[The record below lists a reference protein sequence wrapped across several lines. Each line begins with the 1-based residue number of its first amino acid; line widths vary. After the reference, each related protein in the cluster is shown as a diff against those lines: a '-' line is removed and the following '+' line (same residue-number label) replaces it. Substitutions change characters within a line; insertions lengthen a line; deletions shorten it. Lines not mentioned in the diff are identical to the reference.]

1 MSHRPSGR
9 QGVGPSYAE
18 LHCHSAYS
26 FLDGASPPEELL
38 AEAHR
43 LGYPALALTDR
54 NGLYGSLTFAQAAQP
69 LGIQAIT
76 GAAVTLSD
84 GSQLILL
91 AESPR
96 GYTNLCRLLT
106 QAHLDAERLD
116 PRLPLEAIAARQEGL
131 IVLSGSRRDGL
142 VPRTLASEGVSA
154 ARRLAE
160 HCKAMFGRD
169 RFFVEIQRNRVRG
182 DLGLSRALLDMASE
196 LQLAVLATGNVH
208 YHTRDRHRLHDV
220 MVAIRHRTTLDGS
233 HRVRNPNSEFCL
245 RPLDEIAALFE
256 DCPDAVATTL
266 AVAERCKAF
275 DITRDLGYSFPD
287 FRGSEKA
294 PAPQALGELC
304 TARLLERYPPGS
316 IYHGQAVRRLEE
328 ELRLIAHHQ
337 LCGFFLVYHDLF
349 DLAREVARDVRRGS
363 RRASGN
369 LLPGR
374 GRGSSVSSIVCYLL
388 GLSHIDPIAN
398 KLFLGRFLNETLA
411 SVPDIDLDF
420 PREIREELIRRV
432 YTRYGAEHAGLVC
445 SFPTYR
451 LRSAVRDIGK
461 ALDLP
466 LGEIELVAKLADGRA
481 DGLSDEMEQLPGFA
495 GRKDAPLWRELCQL
509 AHEIRGLPRHVSQH
523 PGGMIIS
530 SRPLVEI
537 VPLERAAMETR
548 VVCQWDKDSCDDARF
563 IKIDFLALGML
574 SLVEECVELI
584 ARRTGTPPDLSR
596 IDFEDP
602 AIYDRICAGDTIGL
616 FQIESRAQI
625 QMIRRSRPRNLEDLA
640 VEVAIVRP
648 GPIVGGAVNPYVR
661 RREEARTAAA
671 QGRPY
676 QPPVDHPLLRDCLDE
691 TLGVIL
697 YQDQV
702 LQVCQAL
709 AGFTTGQS
717 EALRRA
723 MSRRRSHDLIAGFWE
738 EFRRGALARGVPEA
752 TAEKVFGQVIAFSEF
767 GFPKSHAAAF
777 GLLAYQSAWLRHY
790 HPVEYYVALFN
801 NQPMGFYS
809 IDALGRDAMRH
820 GIEMRL
826 PDINQSDVWCIVE
839 RVTGNGKRDTSALRI
854 GLGFIRHWSEETA
867 TATVEEREQNG
878 PFKSVGD
885 FIRRAPPGLKRTAIE
900 ALMWVGGCDSFGLTR
915 RELLWQVGLWL
926 PPKASH
932 SGDGRGRRQLEL
944 ALNHPHEQIRFGALA
959 AHERLLAEYA
969 TLGFSASGHPLSL
982 VRNTL
987 PSDLTLSRDL
997 DKLKAGAMCRVA
1009 GLVIARQRPETAK
1022 GTVFLLVE
1030 DETGMTNVIVR
1041 PDVYDRFRAAIRA
1054 EAFVL
1059 VRGRLAKDDGTVNV
1073 LAEEVRGLQCDI
1085 KAPEPVRRE
1094 SPAAFSFLRAMRR
1107 VAPDSKDWG

>member
-1 MSHRPSGR
+1 M
-9 QGVGPSYAE
+9 YAE

-26 FLDGASPPEELL
+26 FLDGASPPDELL

-43 LGYPALALTDR
+43 LGLPALALTDK
-54 NGLYGSLTFAQAAQP
+54 NGIYGSLAFAHAAQP
-69 LGIQAIT
+69 LGMQAIT
-76 GAAVTLSD
+76 GAEVTLSD
-84 GSQLILL
+84 GSHVVLL
-91 AESPR
+91 AETAQ

-106 QAHLDAERLD
+106 ETHLGAERLD
-116 PRLPLEAIAARQEGL
+116 PRLPLSAIEARHDGL
-131 IVLSGSRRDGL
+131 IILSGSRRDGL
-142 VPRTLASEGVSA
+142 LPRTLANEGLSA
-154 ARRLAE
+154 ARKLAE
-160 HCKAMFGRD
+160 RCKAAFGRD
-169 RFFVEIQRNRVRG
+169 RFLIEIQRNRVRG
-182 DLGLSRALLDMASE
+182 DSALSRALIDVAENS
-196 LQLAVLATGNVH
+196 QLAVVATGSVC
-208 YHTRDRHRLHDV
+208 YHTRSLHRLYDV

-233 HRVRNPNSEFCL
+233 HRARNPNSEFYL
-245 RPLDEIAALFE
+245 RPLEEVVALFA
-256 DCPDAVATTL
+256 DCPDAVATSM
-266 AVAERCKAF
+266 AIAERCKAF
-275 DITRDLGYSFPD
+275 DLTRDLGYTFPD
-287 FRGSEKA
+287 FRGSGRA
-294 PAPQALGELC
+294 PAPQALAELC
-304 TARLLERYPPGS
+304 RARMQERYPPGS
-316 IYHGQAVRRLEE
+316 LYHAQAVRRLDD
-328 ELRLIAHHQ
+328 ELRLIEHHK
-337 LCGFFLVYHDLF
+337 LSGFFLVYHDLF
-349 DLAREVARDVRRGS
+349 DLAREVAADIRRGS

-388 GLSHIDPIAN
+388 GLSHIDPIVN
-398 KLFLGRFLNETLA
+398 KLFLGRFLNESLA

-445 SFPTYR
+445 AFPTYR
-451 LRSAVRDIGK
+451 LRSAVREIGK

-466 LGEIELVAKLADGRA
+466 LGEIELVAKLADVRA
-481 DGLSDEMEQLPGFA
+481 DGLSDELEHLPGFA
-495 GRKDAPLWRELCQL
+495 GRKDAPLWKELCQL
-509 AHEIRGLPRHVSQH
+509 AQEIRGLPRHVSQH

-530 SRPLVEI
+530 SRPLIEL
-537 VPLERAAMETR
+537 VPLERAAMDDR

-661 RREEARTAAA
+661 RREAQRRAHAA
-671 QGRPY
+671 GKPY
-676 QPPVDHPLLRDCLDE
+676 EPPVDHPLLRECLSE

-709 AGFTTGQS
+709 AGFTSGQA

-723 MSRRRSHDLIAGFWE
+723 MSRRRSHDLMAGFWG
-738 EFRRGALARGVPEA
+738 EFRTGALARGVPEA
-752 TAEKVFGQVIAFSEF
+752 TAEKVFSQVIAFSEF

-790 HPVEYYVALFN
+790 HAVEYYVSLFN

-809 IDALGRDAMRH
+809 IDALGRDAMRN

-826 PDINQSDVWCIVE
+826 PDVNASDVWCTVE
-839 RVTGNGKRDTSALRI
+839 ESIQGGVPRGHAPGSVRI
-854 GLGFIRHWSEETA
+854 GLGFVRHWSEETA
-867 TATVEEREQNG
+867 TATVLEREQHG

-885 FIRRAPPGLKRTAIE
+885 FIRRAPPKLKRTAIE
-900 ALMWVGGCDSFGLTR
+900 ALMWVGGCDGFGLTR

-926 PPKASH
+926 PPKASQ

-944 ALNHPHEQIRFGALA
+944 ALNHPHEQLAFGGLA

-969 TLGFSASGHPLSL
+969 TLGFSASAHPLSL
-982 VRNTL
+982 VRHAL
-987 PSDLTLSRDL
+987 PPDLTLNRDL
-997 DKLKAGAMCRVA
+997 EKLKAGVKCQVA
-1009 GLVIARQRPETAK
+1009 GLVVARQRPETAK
-1022 GTVFLLVE
+1022 GIVFLLVE

-1041 PDVYDRFRAAIRA
+1041 PDVYDRCRAAVRG
-1054 EAFVL
+1054 EPFLL
-1059 VRGRLAKDDGTVNV
+1059 VRGKLAKDDGTVNV
-1073 LAEEVRGLQCDI
+1073 LAEKVEGLQLVGAQHA
-1085 KAPEPVRRE
+1085 APLHDTP
-1094 SPAAFSFLRAMRR
+1094 SPLSFLRAMRR

>member
-1 MSHRPSGR
+1 M
-9 QGVGPSYAE
+9 VLADALMYAE

-26 FLDGASPPEELL
+26 FLDGASPPDAIL

-43 LGYPALALTDR
+43 LGYPAIALTDR
-54 NGLYGSLTFAQAAQP
+54 NGLYGSLAFAHAAKP
-69 LGIQAIT
+69 LGIQGIT
-76 GAAVTLSD
+76 GAEVTLTD
-84 GSQLILL
+84 GSHLILL
-91 AESPR
+91 AETPE
-96 GYTNLCRLLT
+96 GYSNLCRLLT
-106 QAHLDAERLD
+106 ETHLGAERLD
-116 PRLPLEAIAARQEGL
+116 PRLPLSTLEARHDGL
-131 IVLSGSRRDGL
+131 IILSGARRDGL
-142 VPRTLASEGVSA
+142 LPRTLEGMGIGA
-154 ARRLAE
+154 AQKLADR
-160 HCKAMFGRD
+160 CKAVFGTD

-182 DLGLSRALLDMASE
+182 DLALTKALQSIADDVGLS
-196 LQLAVLATGNVH
+196 VVATGSVH
-208 YHTRDRHRLHDV
+208 YHRRDLHRLHDV

-233 HRVRNPNSEFCL
+233 HRVRNPNSEFYL
-245 RPLDEIAALFE
+245 RPLEEVVALF
-256 DCPDAVATTL
+256 DYCPDAVATTL
-266 AVAERCKAF
+266 AIAERCKAF
-275 DITRDLGYSFPD
+275 DLTRDLGYTFPD
-287 FRGSEKA
+287 FRGADRA
-294 PAPQALGELC
+294 PAPQALAVLC
-304 TARLLERYPPGS
+304 NAKLRERYPPGS
-316 IYHGQAVRRLEE
+316 LYHTQAVRRLDE
-328 ELRLIAHHQ
+328 ELKLIELHK
-337 LCGFFLVYHDLF
+337 LSGFFLVYHDLF
-349 DLAREVARDVRRGS
+349 DLAREVGIDVRRGS
-363 RRASGN
+363 RRATGN

-432 YTRYGAEHAGLVC
+432 YTRYGAEHVGLVC

-451 LRSAVRDIGK
+451 LRSAVREIGK

-466 LGEIELVAKLADGRA
+466 FGEIELVAKLADGRA
-481 DGLSDEMEQLPGFA
+481 DGLADEMDHLPGFA
-495 GRKDAPLWRELCQL
+495 DRKNSPLWKSLCELSC
-509 AHEIRGLPRHVSQH
+509 EIRGLPRHVSQH

-530 SRPLVEI
+530 SRPLIEI
-537 VPLERAAMETR
+537 VPLERAAMEDR

-596 IDFEDP
+596 IDFEDKCV
-602 AIYDRICAGDTIGL
+602 YDRICAGDTIGL

-661 RREEARTAAA
+661 RREEQRRAHAAG
-671 QGRPY
+671 QPY
-676 QPPVDHPLLRDCLDE
+676 EPPVDHPLLRECLAE

-709 AGFTTGQS
+709 AGFTSGQS

-738 EFRRGALARGVPEA
+738 EFRQGALNRGVPEA
-752 TAEKVFGQVIAFSEF
+752 TAEKVFGQVTAFSEF

-809 IDALGRDAMRH
+809 IDALGRDAMRN
-820 GIEMRL
+820 GIELRL
-826 PDINQSDVWCIVE
+826 PDINVSDVWCTVE
-839 RVTGNGKRDTSALRI
+839 RETGNGKRETSALRV

-867 TATVEEREQNG
+867 TATVEEREKHG

-885 FIRRAPPGLKRTAIE
+885 FIRRTPPRLKRTAIE
-900 ALMWVGGCDSFGLTR
+900 ALMWVGGCDGFGLTR

-926 PPKASH
+926 PPKASQ

-944 ALNHPHEQIRFGALA
+944 ALNHPHELLAFGGLA
-959 AHERLLAEYA
+959 AHERLLAEYS

-982 VRNTL
+982 VRNAL
-987 PSDLTLSRDL
+987 PRGLTLNRDL
-997 DKLKAGAMCRVA
+997 ENLKAGVKCQVA
-1009 GLVIARQRPETAK
+1009 GLVVARQRPQTAK
-1022 GTVFLLVE
+1022 GIVFLLVE

-1041 PDVYDRFRAAIRA
+1041 PDVYDRFRAAIRG
-1054 EAFVL
+1054 EPFLL
-1059 VRGRLAKDDGTVNV
+1059 VTGKLAKDDGTVNV
-1073 LAEEVRGLQCDI
+1073 LAEEVTGL
-1085 KAPEPVRRE
+1085 EMRRNGRT
-1094 SPAAFSFLRAMRR
+1094 STNLDNLHPPPMQFLRSMRR

>member
-1 MSHRPSGR
+1 
-9 QGVGPSYAE
+9 
-18 LHCHSAYS
+18 
-26 FLDGASPPEELL
+26 LDGASPPDEIL

-54 NGLYGSLTFAQAAQP
+54 NGIYGSLAFAHAAQP
-69 LGIQAIT
+69 LGLQAIT
-76 GAAVTLSD
+76 GAEVTLTN
-84 GSQLILL
+84 GSHLILL
-91 AESPR
+91 AETSQ

-106 QAHLDAERLD
+106 ETHLDAQRLD
-116 PRLPLEAIAARQEGL
+116 PRLQLTSLEARHDGL
-131 IVLSGSRRDGL
+131 IILSGGRRDGL
-142 VPRTLASEGVSA
+142 LPRTLENEGLNA

-160 HCKAMFGRD
+160 QCKGMFGKEQ
-169 RFFVEIQRNRVRG
+169 FFVEIQRNRVRG
-182 DLGLSRALLDMASE
+182 DLAVTRLLMDIANSV
-196 LQLAVLATGNVH
+196 QLAVVPTGNVL
-208 YHTRDRHRLHDV
+208 YHKRELHRLHDV
-220 MVAIRHRTTLDGS
+220 MVAIRQRTTLDGS
-233 HRVRNPNSEFCL
+233 HRVRNPNSEFYL
-245 RPLDEIAALFE
+245 RPLDEVVALFS

-266 AVAERCKAF
+266 AIAERCRAF
-275 DITRDLGYSFPD
+275 DITRDLGYTFPD
-287 FRGSEKA
+287 FRGSGRA
-294 PAPQALGELC
+294 PAPQALAELC
-304 TARLLERYPPGS
+304 HARMRERYPPGS
-316 IYHGQAVRRLEE
+316 LYHAPAVRRLAD
-328 ELRLIAHHQ
+328 ELQLIEHHK
-337 LCGFFLVYHDLF
+337 LSGFFLVYHDLF
-349 DLAREVARDVRRGS
+349 DLARDVAADIRRGS
-363 RRASGN
+363 RRAMGN

-451 LRSAVRDIGK
+451 LRSAVREIGK

-466 LGEIELVAKLADGRA
+466 LGEIELVAKLSDGRA
-481 DGLSDEMEQLPGFA
+481 EGLADEMEHVPGFA
-495 GRKDAPLWRELCQL
+495 GRNNAPLWKELCQL
-509 AHEIRGLPRHVSQH
+509 AQEIRGLPRHVSQH

-530 SRPLVEI
+530 SRPLIEL
-537 VPLERAAMETR
+537 VPLERAAMEDR

-584 ARRTGTPPDLSR
+584 ARRTGTAPDLSR

-661 RREEARTAAA
+661 RREAARKAAA
-671 QGRPY
+671 EGRPY

-738 EFRRGALARGVPEA
+738 EFRAGALARGVPEA
-752 TAEKVFGQVIAFSEF
+752 TAEKVFGQVTAFSEF

-790 HPVEYYVALFN
+790 HPIEYYVALFN

-809 IDALGRDAMRH
+809 IDALGRDALRH

-826 PDINQSDVWCIVE
+826 PDINRSDVWCTVE
-839 RVTGNGKRDTSALRI
+839 DDTVRI

-867 TATVEEREQNG
+867 TASVVEREQHG

-885 FIRRAPPGLKRTAIE
+885 FIRRAPPMLKRTAIE
-900 ALMWVGGCDSFGLTR
+900 ALMWVGGCDAFGLTR
-915 RELLWQVGLWL
+915 RELVWQVGLWL
-926 PPKASH
+926 PPKASR

-944 ALNHPHEQIRFGALA
+944 ALNHPHEHLAFGGLA
-959 AHERLLAEYA
+959 PHERLLAEYA

-982 VRNTL
+982 VRNAL
-987 PSDLTLSRDL
+987 PPGLTLNRDL
-997 DKLKAGAMCRVA
+997 ENLKASVKCQVA
-1009 GLVIARQRPETAK
+1009 GLVVARQRPETAK
-1022 GTVFLLVE
+1022 GIVFLLVE

-1041 PDVYDRFRAAIRA
+1041 TDVYDRYRAA
-1054 EAFVL
+1054 
-1059 VRGRLAKDDGTVNV
+1059 VRGEPFVVVTGKLAKDDGTVNV
-1073 LAEEVRGLQCDI
+1073 LAEKVEGLRSD
-1085 KAPEPVRRE
+1085 VRR
-1094 SPAAFSFLRAMRR
+1094 AARGADTSDFDAARHTPNAFTFLRAMRR

>member
-1 MSHRPSGR
+1 M
-9 QGVGPSYAE
+9 YAE

-26 FLDGASPPEELL
+26 FLDGASPPDEVL

-54 NGLYGSLTFAQAAQP
+54 NGVYGSLAFAHAARA

-76 GAAVTLSD
+76 GAEVSLTD
-84 GSQLILL
+84 GNNVVLL
-91 AESPR
+91 AESAQ
-96 GYTNLCRLLT
+96 GYSNLCRLLT
-106 QAHLDAERLD
+106 GAHLGAERLD
-116 PRLPLEAIAARQEGL
+116 PRLALSAIADRQDGL
-131 IVLSGSRRDGL
+131 IILSGSRRDGL
-142 VPRTLASEGVSA
+142 LPHKLQQEGLNATRYLAA
-154 ARRLAE
+154 
-160 HCKAMFGRD
+160 HCKAMFGPE
-169 RFFVEIQRNRVRG
+169 RFFIEVQRNLVRG
-182 DLGLSRALLDMASE
+182 DMALSRGLIGIAEDLGLRT
-196 LQLAVLATGNVH
+196 VATGSVH
-208 YHTRDRHRLHDV
+208 YHKRELHRLHDV

-233 HRVRNPNSEFCL
+233 HRVRNPNSEFYL
-245 RPLDEIAALFE
+245 RPLDEVVSLFS
-256 DCPDAVATTL
+256 DCPDAVSSTL
-266 AVAERCKAF
+266 AIAERCKAF
-275 DITRDLGYSFPD
+275 DLTRDLGYGFPD
-287 FRGSEKA
+287 FRGADRA
-294 PAPQALGELC
+294 PAPQALAELC
-304 TARLLERYPPGS
+304 NARLQERYPPGS
-316 IYHGQAVRRLEE
+316 LYHAQAVRRLEE
-328 ELRLIAHHQ
+328 ELKLIELHK
-337 LCGFFLVYHDLF
+337 LSGFFLVYHDLF
-349 DLAREVARDVRRGS
+349 DLAREVASDIRKGS
-363 RRASGN
+363 RRALGN

-374 GRGSSVSSIVCYLL
+374 GRGSSVSSIVCYFL

-451 LRSAVRDIGK
+451 LRSAVREIGK

-481 DGLSDEMEQLPGFA
+481 DELHDEMDNLPGFR
-495 GRKDAPLWRELCQL
+495 GRKDAPLWKELCQL

-530 SRPLVEI
+530 SRPLIEL
-537 VPLERAAMETR
+537 VPLERAAMEDR

-584 ARRTGTPPDLSR
+584 ARRSGAPPDLSR

-661 RREEARTAAA
+661 RREEQRRAHAAG
-671 QGRPY
+671 QPY
-676 QPPVDHPLLRDCLDE
+676 EPPVDHPLLRECLAE

-709 AGFTTGQS
+709 AGFSSGQS

-738 EFRRGALARGVPEA
+738 EFRAGALARAVPEA
-752 TAEKVFGQVIAFSEF
+752 TAEKVFAQVIAFSEF

-809 IDALGRDAMRH
+809 LDALGRDAMRN

-826 PDINQSDVWCIVE
+826 PDINASDVWCTVE
-839 RVTGNGKRDTSALRI
+839 GGVPRGHAPGLRI

-867 TATVEEREQNG
+867 TATVEEREKHG

-885 FIRRAPPGLKRTAIE
+885 FIRRAPPKLKRTAIE
-900 ALMWVGGCDSFGLTR
+900 ALMWVGGCDGFGLTR

-926 PPKASH
+926 PPKSTQ
-932 SGDGRGRRQLEL
+932 SGDGRGRRQLEF
-944 ALNHPHEQIRFGALA
+944 ALNHPHEQLAFRGLA

-982 VRNTL
+982 VRNAL
-987 PSDLTLSRDL
+987 PSGLTLNKDL
-997 DKLKAGAMCRVA
+997 EDLKAGVKCQVA
-1009 GLVIARQRPETAK
+1009 GLVVARQRPETAK

-1041 PDVYDRFRAAIRA
+1041 TDVYDRYRAAVRG
-1054 EAFVL
+1054 EPFVL
-1059 VRGRLAKDDGTVNV
+1059 VTGKLAKDDGTVNV
-1073 LAEEVRGLQCDI
+1073 LAEKVEGLQMRG
-1085 KAPEPVRRE
+1085 VRP
-1094 SPAAFSFLRAMRR
+1094 SSTNLDNLQQPPMQFLRAMRR

>member
-1 MSHRPSGR
+1 MVASTDFALVSGIVVRRGKARGGISRSHDRSLVHAAAMTHGM
-9 QGVGPSYAE
+9 YAE
-18 LHCHSAYS
+18 LHCHSAFS
-26 FLDGASPPEELL
+26 FLDGASPPDELL
-38 AEAHR
+38 AAAHR
-43 LGYPALALTDR
+43 YGYPALALTDR
-54 NGLYGSLTFAQAAQP
+54 NGVYGSLAFAHAAQP
-69 LGIQAIT
+69 LGLQAIT
-76 GAAVTLSD
+76 GAEVTLSD
-84 GSQLILL
+84 GSHLILL
-91 AESPR
+91 AETAH

-106 QAHLDAERLD
+106 EAHLGAERLD
-116 PRLPLEAIAARQEGL
+116 PRLPLTAIAARQDGL
-131 IVLSGSRRDGL
+131 IILSGSRRDGL
-142 VPRTLASEGVSA
+142 LPRTLETQGLSA
-154 ARRLAE
+154 ARNLAE
-160 HCKAMFGRD
+160 HCKAVFGRE

-182 DLGLSRALLDMASE
+182 DLAVSRTLLDIANDV
-196 LQLAVLATGNVH
+196 QLAVVPTGNVF
-208 YHTRDRHRLHDV
+208 YHTRELHRLHDV

-233 HRVRNPNSEFCL
+233 HRVRSPNSEFYL
-245 RPLDEIAALFE
+245 RPLEEVVALFD

-266 AVAERCKAF
+266 AIAERCKAF
-275 DITRDLGYSFPD
+275 DLTRDLGYTFPD
-287 FRGSEKA
+287 FRGADRA
-294 PAPQALGELC
+294 PAPQALAELC
-304 TARLLERYPPGS
+304 IARMQERYPPGS
-316 IYHGQAVRRLEE
+316 LYHAQAVRRLDE
-328 ELRLIAHHQ
+328 ELRLIEHHK
-337 LCGFFLVYHDLF
+337 LSGFFLVYHDLF
-349 DLAREVARDVRRGS
+349 DLARDVAAEIRRGS
-363 RRASGN
+363 RRATGN

-398 KLFLGRFLNETLA
+398 KLFLGRFLNESLG

-451 LRSAVRDIGK
+451 LRSAVREIGK

-466 LGEIELVAKLADGRA
+466 LGEIELVAKLADGRSE
-481 DGLSDEMEQLPGFA
+481 GLSDELEHLPGFA
-495 GRKDAPLWRELCQL
+495 GRKDAPLWKELCQL
-509 AHEIRGLPRHVSQH
+509 AQEIRGLPRHVSQH

-530 SRPLVEI
+530 SRPLIEI
-537 VPLERAAMETR
+537 VPLERAAMEDR

-574 SLVEECVELI
+574 SLVEDCAELI
-584 ARRTGTPPDLSR
+584 ARRTGTAPDLSR

-661 RREEARTAAA
+661 RREEQRRAHAA
-671 QGRPY
+671 GRAY
-676 QPPVDHPLLRDCLDE
+676 EPPVDHPLLRDCLAE

-709 AGFTTGQS
+709 AGFTTGQA

-723 MSRRRSHDLIAGFWE
+723 MSRRRSHDLMAGFWD
-738 EFRRGALARGVPEA
+738 EFRQGAQSRGVPEA
-752 TAEKVFGQVIAFSEF
+752 TAEKVFAQVIAFSEF

-809 IDALGRDAMRH
+809 IDALGRDALRN
-820 GIEMRL
+820 GIDMKL
-826 PDINQSDVWCIVE
+826 PDLNRSDVWCMVE
-839 RVTGNGKRDTSALRI
+839 DRSLRI
-854 GLGFIRHWSEETA
+854 GLGFVRHWSEETA
-867 TATVEEREQNG
+867 TAAVLGRGQHG
-878 PFKSVGD
+878 PFKHVGE
-885 FIRRAPPGLKRTAIE
+885 FIRRAPPALKRTAIE
-900 ALMWVGGCDSFGLTR
+900 ALMWVGGCDGFGLTR

-926 PPKASH
+926 PPKAQRS
-932 SGDGRGRRQLEL
+932 SDGRGRRQLEL
-944 ALNHPHEQIRFGALA
+944 ALNHPHEELAFGGLA
-959 AHERLLAEYA
+959 AHEQLLAEYA

-982 VRNTL
+982 VRDAL
-987 PSDLTLSRDL
+987 PADLTLNRDL
-997 DKLKAGAMCRVA
+997 ENLKAGVKCQVA
-1009 GLVIARQRPETAK
+1009 GLVVARQRPETAK

-1030 DETGMTNVIVR
+1030 DETGM
-1041 PDVYDRFRAAIRA
+1041 P
-1054 EAFVL
+1054 
-1059 VRGRLAKDDGTVNV
+1059 K
-1073 LAEEVRGLQCDI
+1073 
-1085 KAPEPVRRE
+1085 
-1094 SPAAFSFLRAMRR
+1094 
-1107 VAPDSKDWG
+1107 

>member
-1 MSHRPSGR
+1 M
-9 QGVGPSYAE
+9 YAE

-26 FLDGASPPEELL
+26 FLDGASPPDEVL

-54 NGLYGSLTFAQAAQP
+54 NGVYGSLAFAHAARA

-76 GAAVTLSD
+76 GAEVSLTD
-84 GSQLILL
+84 GNNVVLL
-91 AESPR
+91 AESAQ
-96 GYTNLCRLLT
+96 GYSNLCRLLT
-106 QAHLDAERLD
+106 GAHLGAERLD
-116 PRLPLEAIAARQEGL
+116 PRLALSAIADRQDGL
-131 IVLSGSRRDGL
+131 IILSGSRRDGL
-142 VPRTLASEGVSA
+142 LPHKLQQEGLNATRYLAA
-154 ARRLAE
+154 
-160 HCKAMFGRD
+160 HCKAMFGPE
-169 RFFVEIQRNRVRG
+169 RFFIEVQRNLVRG
-182 DLGLSRALLDMASE
+182 DMALSRGLIGIAEDLGLRT
-196 LQLAVLATGNVH
+196 VATGSVH
-208 YHTRDRHRLHDV
+208 YHKRELHRLHDV

-233 HRVRNPNSEFCL
+233 HRVRNPNSEFYL
-245 RPLDEIAALFE
+245 RPLDEVASLFS
-256 DCPDAVATTL
+256 DCPDAVSSTL
-266 AVAERCKAF
+266 AIAERCKAF
-275 DITRDLGYSFPD
+275 DLTRDLGYGFPD
-287 FRGSEKA
+287 FRGADRA
-294 PAPQALGELC
+294 PASQALAELC
-304 TARLLERYPPGS
+304 NARLQERYPPGS
-316 IYHGQAVRRLEE
+316 LYHAQAVRRLEE
-328 ELRLIAHHQ
+328 ELKLIELHK
-337 LCGFFLVYHDLF
+337 LSGFFLVYHDLF
-349 DLAREVARDVRRGS
+349 DLAREVASDIRKGS
-363 RRASGN
+363 RRALGN

-451 LRSAVRDIGK
+451 LRSAVREIGK

-481 DGLSDEMEQLPGFA
+481 DELHDEMDNLPGFR
-495 GRKDAPLWRELCQL
+495 GRKDAPLWKELCQL

-530 SRPLVEI
+530 SRPLIEL
-537 VPLERAAMETR
+537 VPLERAAMEDR

-584 ARRTGTPPDLSR
+584 ARRSGAPPDLSR

-661 RREEARTAAA
+661 RREEQRRAHAAG
-671 QGRPY
+671 QPY
-676 QPPVDHPLLRDCLDE
+676 EPPVDHPLLRECLAE

-709 AGFTTGQS
+709 AGFSSGQS

-738 EFRRGALARGVPEA
+738 EFRAGALARGVPEA
-752 TAEKVFGQVIAFSEF
+752 TAEKVFAQVIAFSEF

-809 IDALGRDAMRH
+809 LDALGRDAMRN

-826 PDINQSDVWCIVE
+826 PDINASDVWCSVE
-839 RVTGNGKRDTSALRI
+839 VGVPRGHAPGLRI

-867 TATVEEREQNG
+867 TATVEEREKHG

-885 FIRRAPPGLKRTAIE
+885 FIRRAPPKLKRTAIE
-900 ALMWVGGCDSFGLTR
+900 ALMWVGGCDGFGLTR

-926 PPKASH
+926 PPKSTQ
-932 SGDGRGRRQLEL
+932 SGDGRGRRQLEF
-944 ALNHPHEQIRFGALA
+944 ALNHPHEQLAFRGLA

-982 VRNTL
+982 VRNAL
-987 PSDLTLSRDL
+987 PSGLTLNKDL
-997 DKLKAGAMCRVA
+997 EDLKAGVKCQVA
-1009 GLVIARQRPETAK
+1009 GLVVARQRPETAK

-1041 PDVYDRFRAAIRA
+1041 TDVYDRYRAAVRG
-1054 EAFVL
+1054 EPFVL
-1059 VRGRLAKDDGTVNV
+1059 VTGKLAKDDGTVNV
-1073 LAEEVRGLQCDI
+1073 LAEKVEGLQMRG
-1085 KAPEPVRRE
+1085 VRP
-1094 SPAAFSFLRAMRR
+1094 SSTNLDNLQQPPMQFLRAMRR